1 MMSDTPQPELRWA
14 PIPPKPKNRARIWII
29 IGSVILAVAIV
40 AALLWFFLLRG
51 NTPGGSPTPDPSSSQ
66 TASPTPSNE
75 PSPGASETP
84 SQDPGTPPVI
94 PAPELDA
101 FVTQVQPRLDDGI
114 RGLDM
119 LAQLSGQDAVGV
131 VDQLQQDAQRLAE
144 TTPPEAI
151 TDRWY
156 SELAEYA
163 GALDSLR
170 AAAEEDEPLADAASI
185 ARAQLQDV
193 RSLVGL

>member
-1 MMSDTPQPELRWA
+1 MSDTPQPELRWA

-51 NTPGGSPTPDPSSSQ
+51 NTPGGAPTPDPSSSQ

-75 PSPGASETP
+75 PSPGASATP

-144 TTPPEAI
+144 TTPPSSISDAWFTAVSEYSSAL
-151 TDRWY
+151 TDV
-156 SELAEYA
+156 
-163 GALDSLR
+163 R
-170 AAAEEDEPLADAASI
+170 AAAESGGNTADAVTT
-185 ARAQLQDV
+185 ARERLQPLRD
-193 RSLVGL
+193 LVEI